1 MHAISMASLAL
12 VLCITVAGAGG
23 AAAQTFDSGSTGAD
37 GAFAPTG
44 SVRLAVPPDGVFHF
58 TTVTIPAGVTV
69 SFDTNPGRRHP
80 SISLLATGNVT
91 IAGRIDV
98 SGGDGGPGGNGT
110 QLFGNAGAAGPG
122 GFEGGTGANGLV
134 GASGGSGLGPGGG
147 GAGTPTSLPGHAGH
161 LTVAAGA
168 NGGRAYGDE
177 RLAPL
182 VGGSGGGGGAVPFFG
197 VTAGGG
203 GGGGGGLLVAS
214 SGTITLTGSVAA
226 RGGAGGAAGFGGP
239 PGGSGS
245 GGAVRLV
252 ATRLMGAGDID
263 VSGGPGASAGRI
275 RIEAFDNA
283 AILTGGAAGGVTA
296 GTPGGVAPHVV
307 SLRIAAIG
315 GVRAPDWPAGSYAT
329 PDVVMPAGTVSP
341 VTVAL
346 EATQIPLGTTIT
358 VIATP
363 LSGPPVV
370 AVSTPLAG
378 TAAAGTA
385 SAALAIPTTQP
396 VVIGASAAFTLGAQ
410 P

>member
-1 MHAISMASLAL
+1 MQRISLAGLAL
-12 VLCITVAGAGG
+12 VLCVAVAGAGG

-37 GAFAPTG
+37 GAFAPTV
-44 SVRLAVPPDGVFHF
+44 SVRLPVPPDGVFHF
-58 TTVTIPAGVTV
+58 TTITIPAGVTL
-69 SFDTNPGRRHP
+69 SFDTGPGRRHP
-80 SISLLATGNVT
+80 PISLLATGNVT

-110 QLFGNAGAAGPG
+110 QLFGNAGVAGPG
-122 GFEGGTGANGLV
+122 GFEGGTGANALAGP
-134 GASGGSGLGPGGG
+134 SGGSGLGPGGG
-147 GAGTPTSLPGHAGH
+147 GPGTPTSLPGHAGH
-161 LTVAAGA
+161 LTAVAGA
-168 NGGRAYGDE
+168 SGGRAYGDE

-203 GGGGGGLLVAS
+203 GGGGGALLLAS
-214 SGTITLTGSVAA
+214 SGTITLSGGIAA

-252 ATRLMGAGDID
+252 ATGIAGGGDID
-263 VSGGPGASAGRI
+263 VTGGPGASAGRI
-275 RIEAFDNA
+275 RVEAFTNT
-283 AILTGGAAGGVTA
+283 AILTGGAAGGVTT
-296 GTPGGVAPHVV
+296 GAPDGATLQVV
-307 SLRIAAIG
+307 SLRIAAVG
-315 GVRAPDWPAGSYAT
+315 GVRAPDQPAGSYAA
-329 PDVVMPAGTVSP
+329 PDVVLPVGTASP

-346 EATQIPLGTTIT
+346 ETTQIPLGTTIT
-358 VIATP
+358 VTATP

-378 TAAAGTA
+378 TQAAGTA
-385 SAALAIPTTQP
+385 SAALVIPTEQP
-396 VVIGASAAFTLGAQ
+396 VVIGASAAFTLAGQ